1 MRLLVILVATTAV
14 AVRHRGAKQPK
25 VSMVEKTAVDA
36 PTPTTATQQSAGT
49 DGSAPIP
56 TTIQHVKDG
65 NEEPNKEALFNALMP
80 GYVVWAS
87 FDKAWFGKEAA
98 KGVQKALVLQKDTG
112 SRQVQLRFIKS
123 RPQYKEVDK
132 TQWVPVHFVWGL
144 LDRLS
149 DRLTVGKKIRAFRPH
164 DWLRFRKDGE
174 KSVATIKSYD
184 AKDGELECLFEKDIE
199 ASGDKAWSKKV
210 NIEDA
215 EEYSAAEGN
224 GANSARSGGQEGS
237 FSSAAALSVTAA
249 LLAVL
254 SV

>member
-1 MRLLVILVATTAV
+1 MI
-14 AVRHRGAKQPK
+14 
-25 VSMVEKTAVDA
+25 EKTAVDA
-36 PTPTTATQQSAGT
+36 PTPTTATQQSAAT
-49 DGSAPIP
+49 DGAAPIP

-65 NEEPNKEALFNALMP
+65 NEEPNKEALFNALTP
-80 GYVVWAS
+80 GYMVWAS
-87 FDKAWFGKEAA
+87 YDKAWFGKEAA
-98 KGVQKALVLQKDTG
+98 KGVQKALVLQKDND

-149 DRLTVGKKIRAFRPH
+149 DRLTVGKKILAFRPH

-174 KSVATIKSYD
+174 KSPATIKSYD
-184 AKDGELECLFEKDIE
+184 AKDGELECLFDKDTE
-199 ASGDKAWSKKV
+199 ASGDKAWMKKV

-215 EEYSAAEGN
+215 EEYEPEGN
-224 GANSARSGGQEGS
+224 GASSARSEGPEGA
-237 FSSAAALSVTAA
+237 FSNAAALSVSAA